1 MKYLLLKSSYVL
13 EIFQSATEIV
23 SGEKYPTLGIVQS
36 LLQKLLFHTLAE
48 SSSDKLLLKRIK
60 VIRGDLSAR
69 YHDMVLKHIDGIKL
83 YMAMY
88 LDPFFKDM
96 SFVDNS
102 TKNGIKEDVK
112 VELLKLIEQEEVST
126 DPEGDPPLSQ
136 STPLP
141 LKKTK
146 LIVIFEGMIISTN
159 GSIQLSSDELPS
171 NEIKRYD
178 AKKPESLDQKE
189 PLKWWKMR
197 EHRFKYMLQ
206 HVKKTL
212 CITASSV
219 PSERLFSSAGNLVK
233 EKRSCLSPENV
244 DHLLYIYI

>member
-1 MKYLLLKSSYVL
+1 MMKYLLLKSSYVL

-69 YHDMVLKHIDGIKL
+69 YQDMVLKHIDGIKL

-88 LDPFFKDM
+88 LNPFFKDM

-146 LIVIFEGMIISTN
+146 LIVIFEGMIRSTN

-178 AKKPESLDQKE
+178 AKNLSL
-189 PLKWWKMR
+189 L
-197 EHRFKYMLQ
+197 
-206 HVKKTL
+206 T
-212 CITASSV
+212 
-219 PSERLFSSAGNLVK
+219 
-233 EKRSCLSPENV
+233 KRN
-244 DHLLYIYI
+244 H